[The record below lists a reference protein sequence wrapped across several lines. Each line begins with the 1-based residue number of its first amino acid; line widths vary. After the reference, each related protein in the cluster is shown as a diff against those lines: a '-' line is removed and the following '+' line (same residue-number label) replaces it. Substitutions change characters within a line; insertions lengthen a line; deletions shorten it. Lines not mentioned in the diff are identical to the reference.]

1 MKVWNISTGTS
12 GEGSGAV
19 TIVEGTS
26 FAISAGDGSMLPDHP
41 HGVFYDDIR
50 IVSKWEFSVDNQ
62 ALEPLTV
69 IVHDQPYQAVF
80 LARARRGGRTSNTI
94 FVERERRVGTG
105 MREDITLRN
114 MGREPAACTVTLVV
128 DADFADLFEVKKG
141 EPQNDGHYVFRS
153 EGTRIIVERWWR
165 GMQRGVIIQAD
176 DATSVAHDRITF
188 RAVVPERGQWSTT
201 VLVRPVVDGEDL
213 RPRFPKEQPVDE
225 SEPARRLREWQSNTP
240 VVSTDNDALLA
251 VLRRSQQDVGA
262 LRIFDSRHPQRSI
275 VAAGAPWFMA
285 LFGRDSLLT
294 AYMALPLDP
303 SLALGTLQT
312 LADRQ
317 GVEENILTEE
327 EPGRILHES
336 RLGKESGLWLGD
348 GTVYYGTADATP
360 LFVILLGE
368 LSRWGADPAE
378 IEKLLPHADRALEWI
393 ERYGDRDGDG
403 FVEYRRRTDQG
414 LVNQGWKDSWDGINF
429 ADGRIAEAPIAL
441 CEVQGYVYAAYLA
454 RAYLAHQTGDD
465 QRARYW
471 TERAADLKKAFNERF
486 WQPELGYYA
495 VALDHEKKPVD
506 ACTSNMG
513 HCLWSGIVDE
523 DKAPYVADRLLSPTM
538 FSGWGIRTL
547 ATDMGAYDPVSYH
560 NGSVWPHDNAIIA
573 SGLMRYGFTEHA
585 QRVATALFEAAE
597 HFGYRL
603 PELFCGFD
611 RTDYPKP
618 VPYPTSCSPQAWAAT
633 TPIHLLRTLLRFDP
647 WVPRGELR
655 LAPSLP
661 PGYTRLRIERL
672 PIAGSQLT
680 VDVTGDEVSV
690 EGLPEGLRLVSE
702 PRELDS
708 LSLVE

>member
-327 EPGRILHES
+327 EPGRILHEI
-336 RLGKESGLWLGD
+336 RLG
-348 GTVYYGTADATP
+348 
-360 LFVILLGE
+360 
-368 LSRWGADPAE
+368 
-378 IEKLLPHADRALEWI
+378 
-393 ERYGDRDGDG
+393 
-403 FVEYRRRTDQG
+403 RRRPSGWATAPSTTAPPMRPRCSSSSS
-414 LVNQGWKDSWDGINF
+414 VNSPGG
-429 ADGRIAEAPIAL
+429 A
-441 CEVQGYVYAAYLA
+441 
-454 RAYLAHQTGDD
+454 QT
-465 QRARYW
+465 
-471 TERAADLKKAFNERF
+471 
-486 WQPELGYYA
+486 QPRS
-495 VALDHEKKPVD
+495 KN
-506 ACTSNMG
+506 C
-513 HCLWSGIVDE
+513 
-523 DKAPYVADRLLSPTM
+523 SPTPTAP
-538 FSGWGIRTL
+538 W
-547 ATDMGAYDPVSYH
+547 
-560 NGSVWPHDNAIIA
+560 NGSNA
-573 SGLMRYGFTEHA
+573 M
-585 QRVATALFEAAE
+585 ATATGTGSWNTGGA
-597 HFGYRL
+597 
-603 PELFCGFD
+603 
-611 RTDYPKP
+611 
-618 VPYPTSCSPQAWAAT
+618 PTGVGQ
-633 TPIHLLRTLLRFDP
+633 
-647 WVPRGELR
+647 
-655 LAPSLP
+655 
-661 PGYTRLRIERL
+661 PGVERL
-672 PIAGSQLT
+672 VGRYQL
-680 VDVTGDEVSV
+680 
-690 EGLPEGLRLVSE
+690 R
-702 PRELDS
+702 
-708 LSLVE
+708 

>member
-471 TERAADLKKAFNERF
+471 TERAADLKKSVQRTVLAA
-486 WQPELGYYA
+486 GA
-495 VALDHEKKPVD
+495 
-506 ACTSNMG
+506 
-513 HCLWSGIVDE
+513 
-523 DKAPYVADRLLSPTM
+523 RLLRRGVGPREETGRRVHVEHGPLPVERHRRRGQSALRGRPAAQPTM

-573 SGLMRYGFTEHA
+573 SGSC
-585 QRVATALFEAAE
+585 ATASPSTPSASPPPCSKQPNTSDTGSLNCSAASTAPTIPNPCPIPLPALRRLGRPQHRSTCCGPCSASTRGCRAGNCASPPACRRDTPGCGSNASPLREAN
-597 HFGYRL
+597 
-603 PELFCGFD
+603 
-611 RTDYPKP
+611 
-618 VPYPTSCSPQAWAAT
+618 
-633 TPIHLLRTLLRFDP
+633 
-647 WVPRGELR
+647 
-655 LAPSLP
+655 
-661 PGYTRLRIERL
+661 
-672 PIAGSQLT
+672 
-680 VDVTGDEVSV
+680 
-690 EGLPEGLRLVSE
+690 
-702 PRELDS
+702 
-708 LSLVE
+708 